1 MVQFQDFVLMLTNTR
16 IGMIKKET
24 LTVVSSETIEVYK
37 PVTITN
43 LLGTFSAKS
52 FSVYNQ

>member
-1 MVQFQDFVLMLTNTR
+1 MLTNTR